1 MRKIF
6 VSFFLISFLIG
17 FIPIGGTV
25 LPDDIK
31 WATKWSESLFEQAKK
46 ENKFIILD
54 LEAVWCHW
62 CHVMHKE
69 TYSSPS
75 VISLLK
81 EHYIPVRIDQD
92 SRPDLSNRYKDY
104 GWPATVIFNSKGE
117 EIVKRSGYIQPELM
131 KQLLQKVIDDP
142 RPESDDID
150 DAEIVFISDQEMTD
164 ELREKLKENHYSSYD
179 QRLGGL
185 KLFQK
190 FLDSDSV
197 EYSLNIAAKKNIIE
211 DEMAKKT
218 LDAAIALIDPVWGG
232 AYQYSTKSSWGSP
245 HYEKLATIQARFM
258 RIYSKAYEYYKDP
271 KYLTAVKDIH
281 RYLKD
286 FLISPDGVFYVSQ
299 DADVIQGEHSKEYY
313 LKDDS
318 GRKSIGV
325 PRIDTHIYSS
335 HNGLVID
342 ALVNAYN
349 ATGDKIYLDD
359 AIHAAEWIIKHRS
372 LGFNLQDNFRRIFSD
387 ITEPVTVIESLKWIV
402 VNMSWLE
409 RGFKHDEKD
418 DAGPFLADTLNMG
431 RAFISLYGATSD
443 KKWLKRAEQTARF
456 MDRHFTSPV
465 VGFATSE
472 ASCKVCA
479 VRRPSRLVEENIE
492 LVRFANNLFLS
503 TKYPLYREMANHA
516 MRYLATPEIAL
527 RTLTEPGILIA
538 DMEMNGIKGLN
549 QTETTKGF

>member
-1 MRKIF
+1 
-6 VSFFLISFLIG
+6 
-17 FIPIGGTV
+17 
-25 LPDDIK
+25 
-31 WATKWSESLFEQAKK
+31 
-46 ENKFIILD
+46 
-54 LEAVWCHW
+54 
-62 CHVMHKE
+62 
-69 TYSSPS
+69 
-75 VISLLK
+75 
-81 EHYIPVRIDQD
+81 
-92 SRPDLSNRYKDY
+92 
-104 GWPATVIFNSKGE
+104 
-117 EIVKRSGYIQPELM
+117 M